1 MALSGDSS
9 EAAVVNLEVGHILRR
24 LASRLRLNEADKVL
38 VFRRGRTDY
47 VKTNVGH
54 TYKPM
59 RSDANNPLQ

>member
-47 VKTNVGH
+47 VKTNVEH
-54 TYKPM
+54 TYKPR